1 MNRLKLFIL
10 TTLLVV
16 MSILPCGIG
25 HAAPVPPGSYVV
37 DSTGYYVPDYFATPN
52 WANSPPLTK
61 FVDRFRRLWG
71 ATTPNNLGQCIPVA
85 VADTTHLSGIRL
97 LRDRTGAVSRA

>member
-16 MSILPCGIG
+16 MSVLPCGIG
-25 HAAPVPPGSYVV
+25 QAAPVPPGSYVV

-61 FVDRFRRLWG
+61 FVDGLAPLG
-71 ATTPNNLGQCIPVA
+71 CTTPNNLGQCIPVA
-85 VADTTHLSGIRL
+85 VADTDHLSGIRL
-97 LRDRTGAVSRA
+97 L

>member
-1 MNRLKLFIL
+1 MNRLKFFIL
-10 TTLLVV
+10 MTLLVV

-25 HAAPVPPGSYVV
+25 HAAPVPPGSYVL

-61 FVDRFRRLWG
+61 FVDAL
-71 ATTPNNLGQCIPVA
+71 APLGC
-85 VADTTHLSGIRL
+85 THPEQLS
-97 LRDRTGAVSRA
+97 DSASP